1 MATPKRM
8 NYGASSKQ
16 SLTPPH
22 FRKMCVAIFYYF
34 LFKGPKSA
42 ILDWKRSPPHLE
54 LFRKFVRFVRATRPY
69 CRGHV
74 WTTLLGSGHQG
85 QGCLPLHQGGALG
98 HNNLAKAMFFNAI
111 NFRSELMWPYQTLL
125 FYIFNCWTKLH
136 GGCKKYD
143 VWVWPSSNRSP

>member
-1 MATPKRM
+1 MVTTCSRFQLFFF
-8 NYGASSKQ
+8 Y
-16 SLTPPH
+16 SLYLGTGGHTKTYELWGKLQTIFDPPL
-22 FRKMCVAIFYYF
+22 IFGKCALQF
-34 LFKGPKSA
+34 FIFSCLKVQNLRFWIEK
-42 ILDWKRSPPHLE
+42 DSPPHLE

-111 NFRSELMWPYQTLL
+111 NFRSELM
-125 FYIFNCWTKLH
+125 
-136 GGCKKYD
+136 
-143 VWVWPSSNRSP
+143 